1 LDSSN
6 KKNVIHVLHVDD
18 DPSLQEITKLM
29 LLDLDSSFEIDHV
42 CCVDEAFGKLAVEHY
57 DVVVSDYDMP
67 QKNGLQFLKE
77 LREQKNAA
85 PFILFTGKGR
95 EEVAISA
102 LNLGADGYYNKQGS
116 PETVYG
122 ELAHGIKQ
130 SVERKK
136 AKTSVL
142 LNEMRLQ
149 CDLDLNKMLDAS
161 DQELMDYALDSI
173 TKITQSDFAFI
184 DLLDQDEKVMTI
196 YSWSKTA
203 MKECNVQI
211 KPIHFPVSE
220 AGIWAEP
227 IRQRKPVIID
237 DYSVNMPHKKG
248 VPEGHVTI
256 KNFLG
261 VPIFEKEHIVAVVAV
276 SNKKGRYD
284 EKDVGYIT
292 SLITDMWRLIQRKRA
307 EDELSDKEKR
317 FRTIFDKSFQ
327 FTLILDIN
335 GNVLEMNELCY
346 TVHGQLAEGCL
357 GKPFWE
363 AYWWSQFPEVA
374 EKTKLA
380 IQSCQTGKI
389 VHDEVKFIDKNLQ
402 IHHGI
407 RIFSPITD
415 ENGKLLYISVVGL
428 DISDRKKAEFAL
440 LESEEHF
447 RTLAEKLPTMVFID
461 QKDKVVY
468 ANKKCEEDMGYS
480 REELSSPDFKFAS
493 LISPKSIQDVRMALA
508 KTVNEKVSSPLEILL
523 ITKEGKTL
531 NAILNSVLINYKGE
545 KAILGI
551 VTDITEQKKN
561 ENEFRDSLKKFQDLT
576 ETTSDFVW
584 ETDSQGRYTYCSS
597 QMEILWGFKPEEMIG
612 KTPFDVMP
620 PEDREKAIEYF
631 GKIAN
636 SPKPFKME
644 SSAYHK
650 QGHLVYLETSG
661 VPFFDGQGVL
671 LGFRGISRDITERKK
686 AEQEIKSL
694 AKFPTEN
701 PLPIFRVFKNG
712 TLLYTNPAAEKLLDH
727 LEIRVGE
734 AMPEQWQKTVL
745 KALESKCRLKLEKEV
760 NGRLFSFSVTPI
772 VSEGYVNFYGSD
784 ITERK
789 QTEEDLRVS
798 EQRYRSLFEG
808 VSGGVVSQD
817 QNGVIIDANNVA
829 CELLGL
835 TRDQMCGRTSFDP
848 KWHAIKEDGSP
859 FPGNEHPSMV
869 ALQSGKP
876 VKNVVMGV
884 FHPIEDAYRWIQIN
898 AEPRR
903 DPETGQVNG
912 VVTTFLDITHHKKIE
927 ERLKESQTKLEVLNE
942 KLHVNG
948 SLARHDVGN
957 KIMAAKSNLYL
968 LKKQIGDNPKLTKYV
983 DNVETALASSD
994 RIFEF
999 SRLYEKVGSEKLVK
1013 QNVFDCF
1020 NQAVALMVNL
1030 GKVDVINQCQGLEVV
1045 ADSLLNQLFYNFI
1058 DNSLKHGEKV
1068 TQIHLHYTRE
1078 GDELKLFYEE
1088 NGVGVPLAN
1097 KAKLF
1102 DAGFTTGK
1110 GSGLGL
1116 YLTKKIIDVYG
1127 WTITETGE
1135 VGKGVCFVISIPK
1148 HNKSGKENYKID
1160 M

>member
-1 LDSSN
+1 LCTGEPLVLTHSQYDKVVVDLADLASSN
-6 KKNVIHVLHVDD
+6 KKSAIHVLHVDD

-29 LLDLDSSFEIDHV
+29 LLDLDNSFEIDCA
-42 CCVDEAFGKLAVEHY
+42 CCVDEGLSKLAAGHY
-57 DVVVSDYDMP
+57 DVVVSDYEMP
-67 QKNGLQFLKE
+67 QKDGLQFLKE
-77 LREQKNAA
+77 LRENNNKVS
-85 PFILFTGKGR
+85 FILFTGKGR
-95 EEVAISA
+95 EEVAIQA
-102 LNLGADGYYNKQGS
+102 LNSGADGYFNKQGS

-130 SVERKK
+130 SVRQKKTDIQLRETLEILERVGEDVGAGLAVISRDYNVVWANKRLMALGVAFNKKCYQTFNRLETVCPDCGVQKIFSQNLSLDVHEFRTVDSNGETVWVELRVTPLKDKDGNVTAALELAVPITERKK
-136 AKTSVL
+136 
-142 LNEMRLQ
+142 
-149 CDLDLNKMLDAS
+149 
-161 DQELMDYALDSI
+161 
-173 TKITQSDFAFI
+173 
-184 DLLDQDEKVMTI
+184 
-196 YSWSKTA
+196 
-203 MKECNVQI
+203 
-211 KPIHFPVSE
+211 
-220 AGIWAEP
+220 
-227 IRQRKPVIID
+227 
-237 DYSVNMPHKKG
+237 
-248 VPEGHVTI
+248 
-256 KNFLG
+256 
-261 VPIFEKEHIVAVVAV
+261 
-276 SNKKGRYD
+276 
-284 EKDVGYIT
+284 
-292 SLITDMWRLIQRKRA
+292 A
-307 EDELSDKEKR
+307 EDELSGKEKR
-317 FRTIFDKSFQ
+317 FKAIFDKSFQ
-327 FTLILDIN
+327 FALLLDNN

-363 AYWWSQFPEVA
+363 ANWWSQFPEVA

>member
-1 LDSSN
+1 LVPSN
-6 KKNVIHVLHVDD
+6 KKSAIHVLHVDD

-29 LLDLDSSFEIDHV
+29 LQDLDSGFEIDCA
-42 CCVDEAFGKLAVEHY
+42 CCVDEGLSKLAAGHY
-57 DVVVSDYDMP
+57 DVVVSDYEMP
-67 QKNGLQFLKE
+67 QKDGLQFLKE
-77 LREQKNAA
+77 LRENNNKIS
-85 PFILFTGKGR
+85 FILFTGKGR
-95 EEVAISA
+95 EEVAIQA
-102 LNLGADGYYNKQGS
+102 LNFGADGYFHKQGS

-130 SVERKK
+130 SLRQKKTDIQLRETLEILERVGEDVDAGLAVISRDYNVVWANKRLMALGVAFNKKCYQTFNCLETVCPDCGVQKIFSQNLSLDVHEFRTVDSNGETVWVELRVTPLKDKDGNVTAALELAVPITERKK
-136 AKTSVL
+136 A
-142 LNEMRLQ
+142 E
-149 CDLDLNKMLDAS
+149 
-161 DQELMDYALDSI
+161 E
-173 TKITQSDFAFI
+173 
-184 DLLDQDEKVMTI
+184 
-196 YSWSKTA
+196 
-203 MKECNVQI
+203 
-211 KPIHFPVSE
+211 
-220 AGIWAEP
+220 
-227 IRQRKPVIID
+227 
-237 DYSVNMPHKKG
+237 
-248 VPEGHVTI
+248 
-256 KNFLG
+256 
-261 VPIFEKEHIVAVVAV
+261 
-276 SNKKGRYD
+276 
-284 EKDVGYIT
+284 
-292 SLITDMWRLIQRKRA
+292 
-307 EDELSDKEKR
+307 ELSDKEKR
-317 FRTIFDKSFQ
+317 FKAIFDKSFQ
-327 FTLILDIN
+327 FALLLDNN

-363 AYWWSQFPEVA
+363 ANWWSQFPEVA

-701 PLPIFRVFKNG
+701 TLPIFRVFKNG